1 MKKIAICLI
10 IFLFSFVVTAQTA
23 ENETKTGVNSG
34 PVASEDD
41 VSEAEVAPSKFY
53 VQPALGV
60 GTGMSIFRTNAA
72 LDIDFLL
79 KQSKGARGYMGFDI
93 DLRYMTIVWDGDV
106 ELALQLN
113 TVIDIDV
120 NNDPRMKSVSF
131 WGSAGLLLY
140 FDKNDDD
147 YKSWGGYSLVL
158 RPAWGIG
165 TDLVFRNGMILKIG
179 IDGFRGKYPDLTL
192 AVGYRF

>member
-1 MKKIAICLI
+1 M
-10 IFLFSFVVTAQTA
+10 FLFSFVVTAQTA
-23 ENETKTGVNSG
+23 ENETITGVNSG
-34 PVASEDD
+34 PVASEGG
-41 VSEAEVAPSKFY
+41 VSESEEPPSKFY
-53 VQPALGV
+53 IQPALGV
-60 GTGMSIFRTNAA
+60 GTGMSVFRTNAT

-79 KQSKGARGYMGFDI
+79 KQSKNARGYMGFDI
-93 DLRYMTIVWDGDV
+93 DLRYMTIVWDGDA

-113 TVIDIDV
+113 AVIDV
-120 NNDPRMKSVSF
+120 NVTDPRMKSVSF

-140 FDKNDDD
+140 FDKDDDD

-158 RPAWGIG
+158 RPAWGVG

-179 IDGFRGKYPDLTL
+179 IDGFQGKYPDLTL

>member
-1 MKKIAICLI
+1 M
-10 IFLFSFVVTAQTA
+10 FLFSFVVTAQTA
-23 ENETKTGVNSG
+23 ENETATGLSSG
-34 PVASEDD
+34 SSASEGG
-41 VSEAEVAPSKFY
+41 VSEAEEAPSKFY

-79 KQSKGARGYMGFDI
+79 KQSKNARGYMGFDI

-113 TVIDIDV
+113 AVIDV
-120 NNDPRMKSVSF
+120 NVTDPRMKSVSF

-140 FDKNDDD
+140 FDKDDDD

-158 RPAWGIG
+158 RPAWGFG

-179 IDGFRGKYPDLTL
+179 IDGFQGKYPDLTL